1 MSSGSKSLPL
11 QQPSTR
17 KKPTPPRSFLYRLGG
32 RCLPQTRRHGVRS
45 FGDSLEQPVEDD
57 PAVRDRDFLENL
69 RCELVA
75 AATRADVAATM
86 EQPEEMASRARWLSR
101 VYVRIVVDEAKHTL
115 AENGVALGSAGEVA
129 SPGQSSSDSDLD
141 TQAARDLV
149 DRWVARLAN
158 DAPAAP
164 QVQLAADF

>member
-32 RCLPQTRRHGVRS
+32 RCLPQTMRHGVRS
-45 FGDSLEQPVEDD
+45 FGDSLEQPV
-57 PAVRDRDFLENL
+57 
-69 RCELVA
+69 
-75 AATRADVAATM
+75 
-86 EQPEEMASRARWLSR
+86 EMASRARWLSR

-158 DAPAAP
+158 NAPAAP